1 MNTEIVDKNAKF
13 LVKGGKPLHG
23 SIRISGA
30 KNAASKLII
39 ASLLT
44 DEPVMLEN
52 CPVSI
57 SEIKIARRIIE
68 ALGAKFTDFT
78 NKKVVVQTKKIHDI
92 SFSASLG
99 LINRIGVL
107 TAGPLLLRSGEAKI
121 PKPGGDQI
129 GARPINFHLDAFI
142 KLGATVKENKDFY
155 ILKAKKL
162 VGTDITLPFPSVGA
176 TENVIITASL
186 AIGKT
191 TIHNAAIE
199 PEIMDLI
206 MLLQKMGAII
216 DVRTNRK
223 IVITG
228 VEKLHGAKHRVIP
241 DRLEA
246 ASFACA
252 AIASKGDIKILDARH
267 NDMITFLNT
276 IRLIGAEYEVQ
287 DDGIR
292 FYYKGDLKPIN
303 IETEVHPGF
312 MTDWQPPMIILLTQ
326 SNGIST
332 LHETVYENRFG
343 YIKELNKMGAKI
355 ELTNDCLGLP
365 CRFSGTNYYHS
376 AVIKGKTPLHSAEIN
391 VPDIRAG
398 FSYLVAAML
407 AKGESLVHGIHY
419 IDRGYENIDQKLRK
433 IGVNIKRV

>member
-1 MNTEIVDKNAKF
+1 MNTAIVDKQAKF
-13 LVKGGKPLHG
+13 LVKGAKPLHG

-44 DEPVMLEN
+44 DEPVHITN
-52 CPVSI
+52 CPISI
-57 SEIKIARRIIE
+57 GEIRVTRKIIE
-68 ALGAKFTDFT
+68 SLGAKF
-78 NKKVVVQTKKIHDI
+78 KKFSDNEVIVQTKKIHDI

-129 GARPINFHLDAFI
+129 GSRPINFHLDALI
-142 KLGATVKENKDFY
+142 KLGTTVKEYKDFY
-155 ILKAKKL
+155 LLKAKRL

-176 TENVIITASL
+176 TENIIITASL

-216 DVRTNRK
+216 DVKTDRT

-228 VEKLHGAKHRVIP
+228 VERLCGAEHRVIP

-252 AIASKGDIKILDARH
+252 AIASKGDVTIHDARH
-267 NDMITFLNT
+267 ADMITFLNT
-276 IRLIGAEYEVQ
+276 IRLIGAEYEVLK
-287 DDGIR
+287 DGIR
-292 FYYKGDLKPIN
+292 FYYKGDLKPIS
-303 IETEVHPGF
+303 IETDVHPGF
-312 MTDWQPPMIILLTQ
+312 MTDWQPPMTILLTQ
-326 SNGIST
+326 ANGIST

-343 YIKELNKMGAKI
+343 YIKELNKMGAAI
-355 ELTNDCLGLP
+355 ELTNDCLGSP
-365 CRFSGTNYYHS
+365 CRFNGTNYYHS
-376 AVIKGKTPLHSAEIN
+376 AVIKGKTPLRSAEIN

-398 FSYLVAAML
+398 FSYLVAAIL
-407 AKGESLVHGIHY
+407 AKGETLVHGIHY
-419 IDRGYENIDQKLRK
+419 IDRGYENIDQKMRK
-433 IGVNIKRV
+433 LGVKIKRV